1 MWNIFCKCILSLICF
16 TRIDFSEQYHIKGL
30 RCQMGWEIHFAVF
43 ISKSQVY
50 SCCIHTHY
58 LGTSWLTF
66 FFLLFF
72 QEVLHVAQCEMQ
84 YAASAAFLQILQK
97 NLVPIQNYTQTFLQ
111 TILNSVD
118 GKDPGKNNNSL
129 IRDHSWQRC
138 RTKIFFPSEDISLLR
153 TKIYFNYSFYTVKI
167 SKQIFVQ
174 NFYCSIRQIDLKKKK
189 GRYM

>member
-1 MWNIFCKCILSLICF
+1 MYTIVDLFHKNRFLRTISYQ
-16 TRIDFSEQYHIKGL
+16 RPSL

-43 ISKSQVY
+43 ISNSQVN
-50 SCCIHTHY
+50 Y

-138 RTKIFFPSEDISLLR
+138 RTKIFFPSEVISLLR

-189 GRYM
+189 EGRYM